1 NLIFSSFQ
9 GDTEMNVS
17 FWDTQTSRAFRIQLF
32 DEHGGF
38 SSAEY
43 GGREAI
49 EELMEIARQNS
60 DKREE
65 TLPLQCFIYAI

>member
-1 NLIFSSFQ
+1 
-9 GDTEMNVS
+9 MNVS
-17 FWDTQTSRAFRIQLF
+17 FWDAQTARAFRVQLF

-49 EELMEIARQNS
+49 EELMNIAGRNS
-60 DKREE
+60 DRREKNQS
-65 TLPLQCFIYAI
+65 LQGFIYAISPSAWAK